1 MPALGRII
9 YFSNSGREEARER
22 PASTSQAAGAQRRG
36 RGAGSGLRLR
46 VAAGLRAWDV
56 LAGSSDAGG
65 VTQVAAGRGEAEAQ
79 RYRKGGCC
87 GVLRE
92 PLRDASSLPLVPVS

>member
-36 RGAGSGLRLR
+36 RDARALRLR
-46 VAAGLRAWDV
+46 VAAGLWAWDV
-56 LAGSSDAGG
+56 PAGSSDAGG

-79 RYRKGGCC
+79 RYR
-87 GVLRE
+87 RE
-92 PLRDASSLPLVPVS
+92 AAVGS